1 MPSVKAGDLRHR
13 VLLENRTVTADP
25 LGGEIVTWV
34 PVATLKGDGKVWA
47 NVRFQSGMEALRAD
61 AIVATRK
68 ASIQILFRSDLK
80 PTARA
85 TYDGQV
91 YDIKSALPDPD
102 TGRDYLFL
110 ACESGANNG

>member
-1 MPSVKAGDLRHR
+1 MPSVKAGTLRHR
-13 VLLENRTVTADP
+13 VLLENRTVARDP

-47 NVRFQSGMEALRAD
+47 NVRFQSGMEALRAET
-61 AIVATRK
+61 IVATRR
-68 ASIQILFRSDLK
+68 ASIQILFRSDLA

-85 TYDGQV
+85 TYGGQV
-91 YDIKSALPDPD
+91 YDIKSVLPDPD

-110 ACESGANNG
+110 ACEAGGNDG